1 MRLGAHVTGGV
12 KDGLKHAVELRCEA
26 AQIFSQSPRMWRPT
40 DHKPED
46 LEAFAEERR
55 KLGIPV
61 VIHALYLIN
70 LASNDKELRD
80 KSVTALCASCK
91 VAAAIGAESVIFHVG
106 SHMGDGFAKGLERIR
121 PALSSVLEVLDDDV
135 WLLLENTAGAGG
147 TIGRTMDELAAIRD
161 GCDHPRLGIC
171 LDSCHLYA
179 TGIDVTDAEVMDA
192 FVAEVD
198 DKIGLERLRALHV
211 NDSETRLGSNRDRH
225 ANVGEGEMGAGLSV
239 FLSQPKLQSL
249 PCVLEIL
256 PHDGLRSQRK
266 YMNALRRL
274 HDSGLEARGLEVPK
288 RQTPVRSS
296 TRKGS
301 STGSKNSGLR
311 QASRSK
317 RPS

>member
-1 MRLGAHVTGGV
+1 
-12 KDGLKHAVELRCEA
+12 
-26 AQIFSQSPRMWRPT
+26 
-40 DHKPED
+40 
-46 LEAFAEERR
+46 
-55 KLGIPV
+55 
-61 VIHALYLIN
+61 
-70 LASNDKELRD
+70 
-80 KSVTALCASCK
+80 
-91 VAAAIGAESVIFHVG
+91 
-106 SHMGDGFAKGLERIR
+106 MGDGFAKGLQRIR
-121 PALSSVLEVLDDDV
+121 PALSKVLEVLDDDV

-192 FVAEVD
+192 FVGEVD

-211 NDSETRLGSNRDRH
+211 NDSETKLGSNRDRH
-225 ANVGEGEMGAGLSV
+225 ANVGEGQMGAGLSV
-239 FLSQPKLQSL
+239 FLSHPKLQAL

-256 PHDGLRSQRK
+256 PHDNLRSQRK
-266 YMNALRRL
+266 YMNALRTL
-274 HDSGLEARGLEVPK
+274 HDTGLEARGLDVPK
-288 RQTPVRSS
+288 RRQTRSS

-311 QASRSK
+311 QPSRSK

>member
-1 MRLGAHVTGGV
+1 
-12 KDGLKHAVELRCEA
+12 
-26 AQIFSQSPRMWRPT
+26 MWRPT
-40 DHKPED
+40 AFPPEE
-46 LEAFAEERR
+46 LERFAERR
-55 KLGIPV
+55 RQLGIPV

-106 SHMGDGFAKGLERIR
+106 SHMGDGFRKGMQRIK
-121 PALSSVLEVLDDDV
+121 PALARVLEVLDDDV

-147 TIGRTMDELAAIRD
+147 TIGRTLEELAEIRHA
-161 GCDHPRLGIC
+161 CDHPRLGIC

-198 DKIGLERLRALHV
+198 DKVGLSRLRALHV
-211 NDSETRLGSNRDRH
+211 NDSETALGSNRDRH
-225 ANVGEGEMGAGLSV
+225 ANVGDGQMGAGLSV
-239 FLSQPKLQSL
+239 FLSHPKLQQL
-249 PCVLEIL
+249 PCILETL
-256 PHDGLRSQRK
+256 PHDGPASQLK
-266 YMNALRRL
+266 YMRALTRMHNA
-274 HDSGLEARGLEVPK
+274 GLKARGLKP
-288 RQTPVRSS
+288 QTPVRSS

-311 QASRSK
+311 QPSRSK

>member
-1 MRLGAHVTGGV
+1 MLLGAHVPGGV
-12 KDGLKHAVELRCEA
+12 KNGLDRAAELRCES

-40 DHKPED
+40 AFPPEE
-46 LEAFAEERR
+46 LERFAERR
-55 KLGIPV
+55 QELGIPV

-91 VAAAIGAESVIFHVG
+91 VAAAIGAEAVIFHVG
-106 SHMGDGFAKGLERIR
+106 SHMGDGFKKGMQRIR
-121 PALSSVLEVLDDDV
+121 PALSKVVEVLDDDV

-147 TIGRTMDELAAIRD
+147 TIGRTLEELAEIR
-161 GCDHPRLGIC
+161 GACDHPRLGIC

-179 TGIDVTDAEVMDA
+179 TGFDVSDPEAMDRL
-192 FVAEVD
+192 VADVD
-198 DKIGLERLRALHV
+198 RTVGLERLRALHL
-211 NDSETRLGSNRDRH
+211 NDSQTPLGSNRDRH
-225 ANVGEGEMGAGLSV
+225 ADIGEGLIGKGLAA
-239 FLSQPKLQSL
+239 FLGQPRLQGL
-249 PCVLEIL
+249 PCVCETFPSNELADQKKVMQRIRRL
-256 PHDGLRSQRK
+256 SRDGLK
-266 YMNALRRL
+266 
-274 HDSGLEARGLEVPK
+274 ARGLEP
-288 RQTPVRSS
+288 QTRSS

>member
-1 MRLGAHVTGGV
+1 M
-12 KDGLKHAVELRCEA
+12 
-26 AQIFSQSPRMWRPT
+26 
-40 DHKPED
+40 
-46 LEAFAEERR
+46 EAFAEQRS

-70 LASNDKELRD
+70 LASSDKELRD

-106 SHMGDGFAKGLERIR
+106 SHMGDGFKKGMQRIK

-147 TIGRTMDELAAIRD
+147 TIGRTLEELAEIRD
-161 GCDHPRLGIC
+161 AGDHPRLGIC

-179 TGIDVTDAEVMDA
+179 TGTDVSDPEVLDAY
-192 FVAEVD
+192 VADVD
-198 DKIGLERLRALHV
+198 RTVGLSRLRALHL
-211 NDSETRLGSNRDRH
+211 NDSQTPLGSNRDRH
-225 ANVGEGEMGAGLSV
+225 ADIGEGLIGTGLEA
-239 FLSQPKLQSL
+239 FLGQPRLQGL
-249 PCVLEIL
+249 PCVCETFPTNDLADMRTTMQRIRRYARA
-256 PHDGLRSQRK
+256 GLK
-266 YMNALRRL
+266 
-274 HDSGLEARGLEVPK
+274 ARGVEP
-288 RQTPVRSS
+288 QTPVRSS